1 MKSHHD
7 SLKTLGRA
15 IRYRRWFKKMSMMEL
30 EKVSGVCYRSIID
43 YENGKAQPTMRN
55 LLKLCEALDM
65 QITLT
70 PNEDINKLTY

>member
-15 IRYRRWFKKMSMMEL
+15 LRHRRWFKKMSMMDL
-30 EKVSGVCYRSIID
+30 EKASGVCYQSIIN

-55 LLKLCEALDM
+55 LLKLCDVLELS
-65 QITLT
+65 ITLT
-70 PNEDINKLTY
+70 PNEEINKLTY